1 MTEQPVE
8 PRERGEDQNPETVS
22 PLPESSGSSDDTTE
36 TGDRYAEALSGAGG
50 GTETRA
56 GSPQGGSAS
65 GAETGDGQSSIDRNL
80 TTEGMTDAEPKSFE
94 AETASS
100 DALDSQEAVNNVGQP
115 NLGPHG
121 DPVEGKRDAAATGG
135 DDADAATG

>member
-1 MTEQPVE
+1 MTEQPIE
-8 PRERGEDQNPETVS
+8 PRQGGEDQNPETVS
-22 PLPESSGSSDDTTE
+22 PLPESGGSSDETSE

-65 GAETGDGQSSIDRNL
+65 GAESDGGQSSLDRNL
-80 TTEGMTDAEPKSFE
+80 ATEGMTDAEPKNFQ
-94 AETASS
+94 AESASS

-115 NLGPHG
+115 NLGPQG
-121 DPVEGKRDAAATGG
+121 DPAEGKRDLAATGG
-135 DDADAATG
+135 GDADAATG